1 MCSAEVPIRM
11 SVSCPERSSGA
22 GPAKWLGKDVIEI
35 VDELLDTFA
44 QITE

>member
-11 SVSCPERSSGA
+11 SVSCLERSAGV

-35 VDELLDTFA
+35 VDERLDTFA